1 MHCTPTTAIQSD
13 KPSTKHKDGISE
25 KSWNHPKITRSH
37 IHWVASP
44 ALLYLLS
51 HADTFK
57 SLDGHSGAC
66 TNHSDIP
73 AEVTLCYLELHLQSF
88 FSWTPLKTNQPTIRG
103 GNGKLLAPLPFL
115 KKIRTLIQSSD
126 CGFFLPEHLQCKWC
140 CGLLQTQLLGM
151 SRASQAHRQK
161 LIILVI

>member
-66 TNHSDIP
+66 TNHSNIP

-88 FSWTPLKTNQPTIRG
+88 FSWTPLKTNLQFVREMESS
-103 GNGKLLAPLPFL
+103 LLPSLFWKKSGPLFKVVIVASFYL
-115 KKIRTLIQSSD
+115 NTYSVSD
-126 CGFFLPEHLQCKWC
+126 AVVFYKHNCWGWAEWARHTDRSW
-140 CGLLQTQLLGM
+140 
-151 SRASQAHRQK
+151 
-161 LIILVI
+161 

>member
-44 ALLYLLS
+44 SLLYLLS
-51 HADTFK
+51 RADTFK

-66 TNHSDIP
+66 TNHSNIP
-73 AEVTLCYLELHLQSF
+73 AEVTRCYLELHLQSF
-88 FSWTPLKTNQPTIRG
+88 FSWTPLKTNLQFVREMESS
-103 GNGKLLAPLPFL
+103 LLPSLFWKKSGPLFKVVIVASFYL
-115 KKIRTLIQSSD
+115 NTYSVSD
-126 CGFFLPEHLQCKWC
+126 AVVFYKHNCWGWAEWARHTDRSW
-140 CGLLQTQLLGM
+140 
-151 SRASQAHRQK
+151 
-161 LIILVI
+161 